1 PASDDSYV
9 EPLHVIVEFAS
20 SSRWPDDIA
29 ALHKIKSA
37 FLLRLAEAYA
47 GLHPEARVQ
56 IVNRFHGRGAAD
68 GLVTGVAPLLLGSQE
83 SMDYE
88 SDNCLDI
95 WHAASGL
102 TFRLS
107 MLCECEGELLAK
119 KARDLRL
126 APSLAAHAEAVELAH
141 RRWVRNHVWRPKHH
155 RQILDLCQRHHPAAS
170 LAIRLV
176 KRWLSRHM
184 LLGQPAGVS
193 EELAELLAARVFC
206 DVSSS
211 AAGGLAEPAAA
222 LSGFVRCLRLLA
234 EWRWSE
240 DLFAVDFAADSRLLQ
255 TSDELPAAAAGDGG
269 VWVSSGMSA
278 AVAETLAHAFDVPKR
293 KDCVRVATA
302 DDPEAVWWGTV
313 SPVLTR
319 RLRVLAAASL
329 ECINGCLAAGSDA
342 QLPQVFTTPLTD
354 YDFVINLCRDV
365 VCRKYEQP
373 PRSAFATTA
382 KSEEEEEDDE
392 EEGEGVEVFKNLL
405 PSMPRAPATAT
416 GGAKGRSRA
425 NPFHQPGMVGFDPVA
440 LYMRDLVNVYGDS
453 MLLFNDV
460 YGGHVIA
467 GLWNPAVASNGQLPF
482 TASIRANIQPV
493 LPAKSRPLV
502 TYNAEAVVAEMARLG
517 QGIVED
523 ISVQQRKP

>member
-1 PASDDSYV
+1 MVAYLMRRHFAVRAEPEGLMLASDVAAADTARPASSVRAFGLASDGLAGSLFSLSARVMPFARTVDLDDDQASFDAAMAAFDELQREIKQAEDQLPLRVLSLHAVAPGLRYASVVPPKPASDDSYV

-382 KSEEEEEDDE
+382 K
-392 EEGEGVEVFKNLL
+392 
-405 PSMPRAPATAT
+405 
-416 GGAKGRSRA
+416 
-425 NPFHQPGMVGFDPVA
+425 
-440 LYMRDLVNVYGDS
+440 
-453 MLLFNDV
+453 
-460 YGGHVIA
+460 
-467 GLWNPAVASNGQLPF
+467 
-482 TASIRANIQPV
+482 
-493 LPAKSRPLV
+493 
-502 TYNAEAVVAEMARLG
+502 
-517 QGIVED
+517 
-523 ISVQQRKP
+523 